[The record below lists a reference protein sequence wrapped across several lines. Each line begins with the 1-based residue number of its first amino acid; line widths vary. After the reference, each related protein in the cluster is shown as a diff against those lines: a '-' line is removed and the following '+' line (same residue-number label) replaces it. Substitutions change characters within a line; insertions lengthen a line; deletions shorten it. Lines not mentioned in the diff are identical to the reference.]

1 MKIGFVSLG
10 CCKNLVDSEQ
20 IMGMI
25 KKNHHEIVSDPRQAQ
40 AIIINTCGFITSAK
54 EESIQTI
61 FEMAQYKEKNL
72 EKLIVCGCLAQ
83 RYQKELEEE
92 IPEIDAIIPIKDY
105 DEFASVLEK
114 ALGCTFTESKFE
126 RVLSTQPW
134 RAYLKIS
141 DGCSNHCTYCAI
153 PLIRGEQVSR
163 PIEELVL
170 EAKQLAMYGVKE
182 LTLIAQD
189 TTKYGLDLYGEFKL
203 GDLIREIDK
212 IDGIHW
218 IRILYMYPDE
228 IVEDVL
234 LAMKES
240 KKVVPYFD
248 IPMQH
253 ANNRLL
259 KAMNRRGTK
268 EHAYE
273 IIEHIQTLFD
283 HPVLRTT
290 MIVGFPSETDED
302 FDELMEF
309 VQNVKWDRMG
319 AFTYSKEEDTR
330 AFDMKP
336 EVDVQIAQNRLETLM
351 KLQNQISYEKNQEKI
366 GQVFEVL
373 VEEKEGLK
381 ETYRGRS
388 IADAP
393 DEVDGQVIFTS
404 TVPIE
409 LGTFVKVKIQKANAY
424 DLYGICQEL

>member
-1 MKIGFVSLG
+1 
-10 CCKNLVDSEQ
+10 
-20 IMGMI
+20 
-25 KKNHHEIVSDPRQAQ
+25 
-40 AIIINTCGFITSAK
+40 
-54 EESIQTI
+54 
-61 FEMAQYKEKNL
+61 MAQYKEKNL

-203 GDLIREIDK
+203 GDLVREIDK

-336 EVDVQIAQNRLETLM
+336 EVDAHIAQNRLETLM